1 MSSSPPVTSTSAGT
15 AAVANAIGAG
25 RTVPFSLGR
34 LGIVAGNTFLEA
46 VRQKLFNFLL
56 LLAVALVASAQLFR
70 EFNFGSSELKF
81 ISDFGF
87 GAMVFFGSTLT
98 IAATAQLFFSEIEN
112 RTALTILAKPIWRTE
127 FIFGKF
133 LGVFAVVGVF
143 CALTTG
149 LLLALLYN
157 RETTLMNANP
167 DAFEHGRLIQYGDL
181 VLLGVLQWLK
191 FGVLAMITL
200 LIASFSNTNLY
211 TVVMGFF
218 VLVICHLQYLARDA
232 YGQVASAPLRLLVQL
247 LGYVFPNFQVFNLA
261 DQIGVGQ
268 GIGTEVF
275 LRVAGYALIYIAVI
289 GALTVYSF
297 RNREI

>member
-1 MSSSPPVTSTSAGT
+1 MR
-15 AAVANAIGAG
+15 AAHHA
-25 RTVPFSLGR
+25 VPFSLAR

-46 VRQKLFNFLL
+46 VRQKLFGFLL

-81 ISDFGF
+81 IADFGL

-112 RTALTILAKPIWRTE
+112 RTALTLLAKPVWRTE

-133 LGVFAVVGVF
+133 LGVFTVVGVF

-149 LLLALLYN
+149 LLVGLLYQ
-157 RETTLMNANP
+157 RETALMAASP
-167 DAFEHGRLIQYGDL
+167 EAFAQGCLIHYGDL
-181 VLLGVLQWLK
+181 VLIGVLQWLK
-191 FGVLAMITL
+191 FGVLAAATL

-232 YGQVASAPLRLLVQL
+232 YAQVASLPLRLLVQV
-247 LGYVFPNFQVFNLA
+247 LGYVFPNFQLFNVA
-261 DQIGVGQ
+261 DQIGVGAALDPL
-268 GIGTEVF
+268 VF
-275 LRVAGYALIYIAVI
+275 VRVAAYALIYIGVFCGLA
-289 GALTVYSF
+289 VYSF
-297 RNREI
+297 SRREI

>member
-1 MSSSPPVTSTSAGT
+1 MSTM
-15 AAVANAIGAG
+15 AN
-25 RTVPFSLGR
+25 TVPFSLNR
-34 LGIVAGNTFLEA
+34 LVIVAGNTFLEA

-56 LLAVALVASAQLFR
+56 LLAIGLVASAQFFR

-143 CALTTG
+143 CALTT
-149 LLLALLYN
+149 LLLAGLLYH
-157 RETTLMNANP
+157 RENGLMALHP
-167 DAFEHGRLIQYGDL
+167 DAFEHGRIIHYTDLI
-181 VLLGVLQWLK
+181 VMGVLQWLK
-191 FGVLAMITL
+191 FGVLAAITL

-211 TVVMGFF
+211 TVVMSFF
-218 VLVICHLQYLARDA
+218 MLVICHLQYLARDA
-232 YGQVASAPLRLLVQL
+232 YSQVASAPLRVLVQV
-247 LGYVFPNFQVFNLA
+247 LGYVFPNFQVFNLT
-261 DQIGVGQ
+261 DQIGMGGGLDAGVA
-268 GIGTEVF
+268 
-275 LRVAGYALIYIAVI
+275 LHVAGYALIYIGVI
-289 GALTVYSF
+289 GWLAVYSF
-297 RNREI
+297 SSREI

>member
-1 MSSSPPVTSTSAGT
+1 M
-15 AAVANAIGAG
+15 GATTG
-25 RTVPFSLGR
+25 GVPFSFSR
-34 LGIVAGNTFLEA
+34 LLIVAGNTFTEA

-56 LLAVALVASAQLFR
+56 LLAVALVASAQFFR

-81 ISDFGF
+81 ISDFGL

-133 LGVFAVVGVF
+133 LGVFAVLGVF
-143 CALTTG
+143 CALTT
-149 LLLALLYN
+149 LLLAGLLCS
-157 RETTLMNANP
+157 RENSLMALHP
-167 DAFEHGRLIQYGDL
+167 DAFPSGRIIHYGDL
-181 VLLGVLQWLK
+181 MAMGMLQWLK
-191 FGVLAMITL
+191 FGVLATITL

-211 TVVMGFF
+211 TVVMSFF
-218 VLVICHLQYLARDA
+218 MLVICHLQYLAHDTYA
-232 YGQVASAPLRLLVQL
+232 QVASLPLRLLVRL

-261 DQIGVGQ
+261 DQVATGVGLDAD
-268 GIGTEVF
+268 VV
-275 LRVAGYALIYIAVI
+275 LRVAGYALAYIAVI
-289 GALTVYSF
+289 GGLAVYSF

>member
-1 MSSSPPVTSTSAGT
+1 MS
-15 AAVANAIGAG
+15 NAD
-25 RTVPFSLGR
+25 RTVPFSFGR

-56 LLAVALVASAQLFR
+56 LLAFTLVASVQLFR

-81 ISDFGF
+81 IADFGF
-87 GAMVFFGSTLT
+87 GALVFFGSTLT

-149 LLLALLYN
+149 LLLALIFN
-157 RETTLMNANP
+157 RETALMAAHP
-167 DAFEHGRLIQYGDL
+167 DGFEGGRLIHYGDL
-181 VLLGVLQWLK
+181 ALLGVLQWLK
-191 FGVLAMITL
+191 FGVLAALTL
-200 LIASFSNTNLY
+200 LVASFSNTNLF

-218 VLVICHLQYLARDA
+218 LLVICHLQYLARDA
-232 YGQVASAPLRLLVQL
+232 YSHVAAWPLRLLVQA
-247 LGYVFPNFQVFNLA
+247 LGYLFPNFQLFNLG
-261 DQIGVGQ
+261 DQIGIGA
-268 GIGTEVF
+268 GIEPMIF
-275 LRVAGYALIYIAVI
+275 LRLGGYAFIYIAVF
-289 GALTVYSF
+289 GALAVYSF
-297 RNREI
+297 SRREI

>member
-1 MSSSPPVTSTSAGT
+1 MNPTRTRVRLSPS
-15 AAVANAIGAG
+15 
-25 RTVPFSLGR
+25 R
-34 LGIVAGNTFLEA
+34 LLIVAGNTFLEA

-56 LLAVALVASAQLFR
+56 LLAVGLLASARFFS

-127 FIFGKF
+127 FIFGKL

-143 CALTTG
+143 CALIT
-149 LLLALLYN
+149 LLLAGLLYH
-157 RETTLMNANP
+157 RENGLMTLHP
-167 DAFEHGRLIQYGDL
+167 EAFEHGRIIHYGDL
-181 VLLGVLQWLK
+181 LIMGVLQWLK
-191 FGVLAMITL
+191 FGVLAAITL

-211 TVVMGFF
+211 TVVMSFF
-218 VLVICHLQYLARDA
+218 MLVICHLQYLAHDA
-232 YGQVASAPLRLLVQL
+232 YTQVASLPLRLLVRL
-247 LGYVFPNFQVFNLA
+247 LGYVFPNFQVFNLT
-261 DQIGVGQ
+261 DQIG
-268 GIGTEVF
+268 IGAGLDAGTV
-275 LRVAGYALIYIAVI
+275 LRVTGYACVYIGVFGGLA
-289 GALTVYSF
+289 VYSF

>member
-1 MSSSPPVTSTSAGT
+1 MSTVTQG
-15 AAVANAIGAG
+15 NASG
-25 RTVPFSLGR
+25 VPFSPGR

-56 LLAVALVASAQLFR
+56 LLAVALVASVQLFR

-81 ISDFGF
+81 IADFGF

-133 LGVFAVVGVF
+133 LGVFAVAGVF
-143 CALTTG
+143 CGLTT
-149 LLLALLYN
+149 LLLAGLLYH
-157 RETTLMNANP
+157 REGVLMNANP
-167 DAFEHGRLIQYGDL
+167 EMFENGRIIHYGDL
-181 VLLGVLQWLK
+181 VLMGVLQWLK
-191 FGVLAMITL
+191 FGVLAAITL
-200 LIASFSNTNLY
+200 LVASFSNTNLY

-232 YGQVASAPLRLLVQL
+232 YASVASLPLRLLVQV
-247 LGYVFPNFQVFNLA
+247 LGYVFPNFQVFNLT
-261 DQIGVGQ
+261 DQIGIGE
-268 GIGTEVF
+268 GIETAVF
-275 LRVAGYALIYIAVI
+275 ARVAGYALIYIAAI
-289 GALTVYSF
+289 GGLAVYSF